1 MDSYLN
7 IVSLALAVAALVPVL
22 IPGPKQK
29 LWTLTVAAL
38 CLVILVA
45 GYQLFKDRQER
56 HAIDEAKDDMITVL
70 QNKLHGQSFEEL
82 FNRGY
87 YANHDIANSAIDD
100 LVRSKKVQHE
110 QIDTKDQAGNTF
122 RIRRYYLAPSD

>member
-1 MDSYLN
+1 MESYLN

-56 HAIDEAKDDMITVL
+56 HAIDEAKDDM
-70 QNKLHGQSFEEL
+70 S
-82 FNRGY
+82 
-87 YANHDIANSAIDD
+87 
-100 LVRSKKVQHE
+100 
-110 QIDTKDQAGNTF
+110 
-122 RIRRYYLAPSD
+122 